1 MFVYKK
7 QLQFPIKI
15 ATPNPK
21 LAGIIISQYGGPN
34 SNHQDIKIPGSKTPG
49 ENTYTLFFLKNLCA
63 PMVVT

>member
-34 SNHQDIKIPGSKTPG
+34 GNLIQKNPGSM
-49 ENTYTLFFLKNLCA
+49 NFRD
-63 PMVVT
+63 